1 MYVTYTKLLL
11 AVSVIGFSFKLS
23 LELRKCAESG
33 QLEFAD
39 PAFGDLVDRHGI
51 DEVHLFSPLP
61 FPGHEIGL
69 LENRQMLRDRLA
81 GHAQPL
87 AQLAQRLA
95 IPAVQPLPQPPA
107 ARIGQ
112 SAKHSIVIHAGQY
125 GTIWLPN
132 VGNLLVACQA
142 ERRSCSRRRRGQAA
156 VEAAVFAMGSCNRL
170 RSSILIAWS
179 VARLAEPAFQRAG
192 DPILRTVA
200 VSCPAFNTP
209 GWPVMR
215 WSGSSRL
222 SAPMFR
228 GALRDTGSEP
238 ARRRFPRR
246 ERDPLCASF
255 L

>member
-95 IPAVQPLPQPPA
+95 IPAVQPIQQLPTIC
-107 ARIGQ
+107 IGQ
-112 SAKHSIVIHAGQY
+112 SAKHSIVIHAGNTKPFGY
-125 GTIWLPN
+125 LTI
-132 VGNLLVACQA
+132 GNLLVACQA
-142 ERRSCSRRRRGQAA
+142 ERFAPASVMLSQMNRLCPLSTLHPRRGLRDGFVQS
-156 VEAAVFAMGSCNRL
+156 FAQFHLDRLERRSFWRSQPSSCR
-170 RSSILIAWS
+170 RAYP
-179 VARLAEPAFQRAG
+179 PAGPGLVPGIQYPR
-192 DPILRTVA
+192 VA
-200 VSCPAFNTP
+200 VYRSV
-209 GWPVMR
+209 GIVEG
-215 WSGSSRL
+215 SGTNVS
-222 SAPMFR
+222 

-246 ERDPLCASF
+246 D
-255 L
+255 